1 MCEVE
6 LVTGRVEPATLGPH
20 VEQVG
25 WGVARQVARVLG
37 ERVGPAALLEEL
49 PVRAEAPGWAAY
61 AVFAGRAAVAVAL
74 VHLVAPRSTYAGELV
89 VDDAPAGTH
98 EALLVRALHD
108 AGAAG
113 AVTLRVPRPATDLA
127 AWPQANAR

>member
-1 MCEVE
+1 MRTT
-6 LVTGRVEPATLGPH
+6 LLTGLVEPSTLGPF

-25 WGVARQVARVLG
+25 WGVGRQVVRRLVEDG
-37 ERVGPAALLEEL
+37 LEEDDLLAGL
-49 PVRAEAPGWAAY
+49 PDRAEAPGWAAY

-74 VHLVAPRSTYAGELV
+74 VHLEGPEATYVGEVVGPGAAP
-89 VDDAPAGTH
+89 GTS

-113 AVTLRVPRPATDLA
+113 AAVLHVTRSAVGRAG
-127 AWPQANAR
+127 WPHANDR